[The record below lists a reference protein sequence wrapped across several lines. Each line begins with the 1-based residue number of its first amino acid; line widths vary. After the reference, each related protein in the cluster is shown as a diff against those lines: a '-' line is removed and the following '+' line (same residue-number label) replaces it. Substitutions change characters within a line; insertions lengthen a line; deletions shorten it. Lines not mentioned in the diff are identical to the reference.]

1 MRDRAHEQRLIT
13 HPRDSQLKNTKN
25 PVEIVRRSTSRRA
38 LNISFETCSRH
49 NVSGQPIS
57 PV

>member
-1 MRDRAHEQRLIT
+1 MRDRVHEQRLIT
-13 HPRDSQLKNTKN
+13 HPRDSKLKNTKN
-25 PVEIVRRSTSRRA
+25 PVEIVRRRTSRKA
-38 LNISFETCSRH
+38 LNIFSETCSRH

>member
-1 MRDRAHEQRLIT
+1 MRDRAHEQSLIT

-25 PVEIVRRSTSRRA
+25 PEEIVRRSTSRKA
-38 LNISFETCSRH
+38 LNIFSETCSRH